1 MHAECD
7 ALTDEK
13 DLAEKTKFEEISKY
27 VNKYFIIFN
36 F

>member
-13 DLAEKTKFEEISKY
+13 DLAERTKFEEISKY
-27 VNKYFIIFN
+27 VRKYFYHF
-36 F
+36 